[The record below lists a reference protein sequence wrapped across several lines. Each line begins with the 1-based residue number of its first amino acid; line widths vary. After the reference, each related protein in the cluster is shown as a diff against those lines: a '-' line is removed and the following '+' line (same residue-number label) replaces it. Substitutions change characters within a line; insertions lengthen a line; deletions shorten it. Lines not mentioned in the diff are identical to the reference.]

1 MGAQILDAIRS
12 ALGLVTDLANNFLNG
27 FKTLFWD
34 ATANSGAG
42 ALTPLAYVAFTFL
55 GISIV
60 FGMIRLAMNLI
71 GKNTGIK

>member
-1 MGAQILDAIRS
+1 MGAAILDAIRS
-12 ALGLVTDLANNFLNG
+12 ALSLVSDLASNFLTG
-27 FKTLFWD
+27 FTTLFWD

-42 ALTPLAYVAFTFL
+42 ALTTLGTFSLIFL
-55 GISIV
+55 GIAIV